1 MEYSDNPRR
10 VYGKV
15 EIVYS
20 DKEISSNMG
29 ITVSGNSEISH
40 PREVFEGYLS
50 PTVKAC
56 TMDGNSDMSGA
67 FQMIDD
73 TCKCGWWS
81 GSLCGVDGAFEQ
93 KPYIE
98 LSFVLRPIISWL
110 IKGDDKLNQYPVDF
124 TIDYLSNGDIVHSE
138 EIVGNKEVTIKLE
151 PKVNDITSI
160 RMTISKW
167 STPNACVKIMQFY
180 DKLYEEYTGNA
191 LQMFEVNEEMCS
203 TDGNYNINSDTMT
216 VTLHNTDRKF
226 DKGYLRS
233 LMILGRKVHPYIGI
247 EKNGAVE
254 YTRLGT
260 FYSESWQVEQD
271 SQWVKCTA
279 VDRLMRLQSQ
289 SYIGFPLTEQVS
301 IFDLAQD
308 VLLKSGHTP
317 SEFEISED
325 LKDIVIAMAYLPK
338 TTVWDALQEIANA
351 ALCKIFV
358 DREDRIHVRSENAE
372 TVQVGI
378 EVNPGNMFSYKSNI
392 TLTEFANSIKV
403 EYTDV
408 VIAEDIIDVASMEVT
423 LAANESRT
431 VTLDYSSD
439 IAYAVV
445 LSSNVNVRAVME
457 QGGVNS
463 CLLTLTNRTGT
474 KQTTILT
481 VEGNA
486 IELNS
491 HTVLVEDEDSVNSYG
506 TVEYSHTASE
516 LVQSESQAR
525 YIGGIILAKM
535 RAGEGVITT
544 EWRGNPALEIGAGY
558 SSTDRFGDKKELIC
572 EYNKFSY
579 DGGLKQQTRGRL
591 KQEEVQ
597 DVFME
602 RTKK

>member
-1 MEYSDNPRR
+1 MEYSDNPRK

-29 ITVSGNSEISH
+29 ITVSGNSKISH
-40 PREVFEGYLS
+40 PREVFEGYVS
-50 PTVKAC
+50 PTVGAC
-56 TMDGNSDMSGA
+56 TMDGNSDMSGSY
-67 FQMIDD
+67 QMVDD
-73 TCKCGWWS
+73 TCIVGWWS
-81 GSLCGVDGAFEQ
+81 GGLCGTGGVFEV

-98 LSFVLRPIISWL
+98 LSFVLRPIISW
-110 IKGDDKLNQYPVDF
+110 IIRGDDKLNQYPVDF
-124 TIDYLSNGDIVHSE
+124 TIEYKSNGEIVHTE
-138 EIVGNKEVTIKLE
+138 EITGNSAIEIKLE

-160 RMTISKW
+160 RMTIAKW
-167 STPNACVKIMQFY
+167 STPNACAKIIQFY
-180 DKLYEEYTGNA
+180 DKLYEEYTGDA
-191 LQMFEVNEEMCS
+191 MQMFEVNEEMCS

-233 LMILGRKVHPYIGI
+233 LMILGRKVQPSIGI
-247 EKNGAVE
+247 EKDGKVM

-260 FYSESWQVEQD
+260 FYSEEWQVEQD

-289 SYIGFPLTEQVS
+289 TYMGYPLTEQVS
-301 IFDLAQD
+301 VYDLARD
-308 VLLKSGHTP
+308 ILLKSGH
-317 SEFEISED
+317 SENEFEISVD
-325 LKDIVIAMAYLPK
+325 LKDMVIGLAYLPK

-358 DREDRIHVRSENAE
+358 DREDRIHVRSEQAE
-372 TVQVGI
+372 TEQVGI
-378 EVNPGNMFSYKSNI
+378 EINPSNMFSYKSSI

-408 VIAEDIIDVASMEVT
+408 EIADDIIEVAELEIT
-423 LAANESRT
+423 LAGNEVREVS
-431 VTLDYSSD
+431 LDYSSD
-439 IAYAVV
+439 VAYAVI

-463 CLLTLTNRTGT
+463 CLLKLTNRTGT
-474 KQTTILT
+474 SQTTTLT

-491 HTVLVEDEDSVNSYG
+491 HTVVVEDEDSVNSYG

-525 YIGGIILAKM
+525 YIGGVILAKM

-544 EWRGNPALEIGAGY
+544 EWRGNPALEIGASY

-591 KQEEVQ
+591 K
-597 DVFME
+597 
-602 RTKK
+602 

>member
-1 MEYSDNPRR
+1 MEYSDNPRK

-29 ITVSGNSEISH
+29 ITVSGNSKISH
-40 PREVFEGYLS
+40 PREVFEGYVS
-50 PTVKAC
+50 PTVRAC
-56 TMDGNSDMSGA
+56 TMDGNSDMSGSY
-67 FQMIDD
+67 QMVDD
-73 TCKCGWWS
+73 TCIVGWWS
-81 GSLCGVDGAFEQ
+81 GGLCGTGGVFEV

-98 LSFVLRPIISWL
+98 LSFVLRPIISW
-110 IKGDDKLNQYPVDF
+110 IIRGDDKLNQYPVDF
-124 TIDYLSNGDIVHSE
+124 TIEYKSNGEIVHTE
-138 EIVGNKEVTIKLE
+138 EITGNSAIEIKLE

-160 RMTISKW
+160 RMTISRW
-167 STPNACVKIMQFY
+167 STPNACAKVIQFY
-180 DKLYEEYTGNA
+180 DKLYEEYTGDA
-191 LQMFEVNEEMCS
+191 MQMFEVNEEMCS

-233 LMILGRKVHPYIGI
+233 LMILGRKVQPSIGI
-247 EKNGAVE
+247 EKDGKVM

-260 FYSESWQVEQD
+260 FYSEEWQVEQD

-289 SYIGFPLTEQVS
+289 TYMGYPLTEQVS
-301 IFDLAQD
+301 VYDLARD
-308 VLLKSGHTP
+308 ILLKSGH
-317 SEFEISED
+317 SENEFEISVD
-325 LKDIVIAMAYLPK
+325 LKDMVIGLAYLPK
-338 TTVWDALQEIANA
+338 TTIWDALQEIANA

-358 DREDRIHVRSENAE
+358 DREDRIHVRSEQAE
-372 TVQVGI
+372 TEQVGI
-378 EVNPGNMFSYKSNI
+378 EINPSNMFSYKSSI

-408 VIAEDIIDVASMEVT
+408 EIADDIIEVAELEIT
-423 LAANESRT
+423 LAGNEVREVS
-431 VTLDYSSD
+431 LDYSSD
-439 IAYAVV
+439 IAYAVI

-463 CLLTLTNRTGT
+463 CLLKLTNRTGT
-474 KQTTILT
+474 SQTTTLT

-491 HTVLVEDEDSVNSYG
+491 HTVVVEDEDSVNSYG

-525 YIGGIILAKM
+525 YIGGVILAKM

-544 EWRGNPALEIGAGY
+544 EWRGNPALEIGASY

-591 KQEEVQ
+591 K
-597 DVFME
+597 
-602 RTKK
+602 

>member
-29 ITVSGNSEISH
+29 ITVSGNSKISH
-40 PREVFEGYLS
+40 PREVFEGYVS
-50 PTVKAC
+50 PTVRAC
-56 TMDGNSDMSGA
+56 TMDGNSDMSGSC
-67 FQMIDD
+67 QMVDD
-73 TCKCGWWS
+73 TCIVGWWS
-81 GSLCGVDGAFEQ
+81 GGLCGTGGVFEV

-98 LSFVLRPIISWL
+98 LSFVLRPIISW
-110 IKGDDKLNQYPVDF
+110 IIRGDDKLNQYPVDF
-124 TIDYLSNGDIVHSE
+124 TIEYKSNGEIVHTE
-138 EIVGNKEVTIKLE
+138 EITGNSAIEIKLE

-160 RMTISKW
+160 RMTIAKW
-167 STPNACVKIMQFY
+167 STPNACAKIIQFY
-180 DKLYEEYTGNA
+180 DKLYEEYTGDA
-191 LQMFEVNEEMCS
+191 MQMFEVNEEMCS

-233 LMILGRKVHPYIGI
+233 LMILGRKVQPSIGI
-247 EKNGAVE
+247 EKDGKVM

-260 FYSESWQVEQD
+260 FYSEEWQVEQD

-289 SYIGFPLTEQVS
+289 TYMGYPLTEQVS
-301 IFDLAQD
+301 VYDLARD
-308 VLLKSGHTP
+308 ILLKSGH
-317 SEFEISED
+317 SENEFEISVD
-325 LKDIVIAMAYLPK
+325 LKDMVIGLAYLPK

-358 DREDRIHVRSENAE
+358 DREDRIHVRSEQAE
-372 TVQVGI
+372 TEQVGI
-378 EVNPGNMFSYKSNI
+378 EIIPSNMFSYKSSI

-408 VIAEDIIDVASMEVT
+408 EIADDIIEVAELEIT
-423 LAANESRT
+423 LAGNEVREVS
-431 VTLDYSSD
+431 LDYSSD
-439 IAYAVV
+439 VAYAVI

-474 KQTTILT
+474 SQTTTLT

-491 HTVLVEDEDSVNSYG
+491 HTVVVEDEDSVNSYG

-525 YIGGIILAKM
+525 YIGGVILAKM

-544 EWRGNPALEIGAGY
+544 EWRGNPALEIGASY

-591 KQEEVQ
+591 K
-597 DVFME
+597 
-602 RTKK
+602 

>member
-1 MEYSDNPRR
+1 MEYSDNPRK

-29 ITVSGNSEISH
+29 ITVSGNSKISH
-40 PREVFEGYLS
+40 PREVFEGYVS
-50 PTVKAC
+50 PTVRAC
-56 TMDGNSDMSGA
+56 TMDGNSDMSGSY
-67 FQMIDD
+67 QMVDD
-73 TCKCGWWS
+73 TCIVGWWS
-81 GSLCGVDGAFEQ
+81 GGLCGTGGVFEV

-98 LSFVLRPIISWL
+98 LSFVLRPIISW
-110 IKGDDKLNQYPVDF
+110 IIRGDDKLNQYPVDF
-124 TIDYLSNGDIVHSE
+124 TIEYKSNGEIVHTE
-138 EIVGNKEVTIKLE
+138 EITGNSAIEIKLE

-160 RMTISKW
+160 RMTIAKW
-167 STPNACVKIMQFY
+167 STPNACAKIIQFY
-180 DKLYEEYTGNA
+180 DKLYEEYTGDA
-191 LQMFEVNEEMCS
+191 MQMFEVNEEMCS

-233 LMILGRKVHPYIGI
+233 LMILGRKVQPSIGI
-247 EKNGAVE
+247 EKDGKVM

-260 FYSESWQVEQD
+260 FYSEEWQVEQD

-289 SYIGFPLTEQVS
+289 TYMGYPLTEQVS
-301 IFDLAQD
+301 VYDLAKD
-308 VLLKSGHTP
+308 ILLKSGHFEN
-317 SEFEISED
+317 EFEISND
-325 LKDIVIAMAYLPK
+325 LKDMVIGLAYLPK

-358 DREDRIHVRSENAE
+358 DREDRIHVRSEQAE
-372 TVQVGI
+372 TEQVGI
-378 EVNPGNMFSYKSNI
+378 EINPSNMFSYKSSI

-408 VIAEDIIDVASMEVT
+408 EIADDIIEVAELEIT
-423 LAANESRT
+423 LAGNEVREVS
-431 VTLDYSSD
+431 LDYSSD
-439 IAYAVV
+439 VAYAVI
-445 LSSNVNVRAVME
+445 LSSNVNVRAVIE

-474 KQTTILT
+474 SQTTTLT

-491 HTVLVEDEDSVNSYG
+491 HTVVVEDEDSVNSYG

-525 YIGGIILAKM
+525 YIGGVILAKM

-544 EWRGNPALEIGAGY
+544 EWRGNPALEIGASY

-591 KQEEVQ
+591 K
-597 DVFME
+597 
-602 RTKK
+602 

>member
-1 MEYSDNPRR
+1 MEYSDNPRK

-29 ITVSGNSEISH
+29 ITVSGNSKISH
-40 PREVFEGYLS
+40 PREVFEGYVS
-50 PTVKAC
+50 PTVRAC
-56 TMDGNSDMSGA
+56 TMDGNSDMSGSY
-67 FQMIDD
+67 QMVDD
-73 TCKCGWWS
+73 TCIVGWWS
-81 GSLCGVDGAFEQ
+81 GGLCGTGGVFEV

-98 LSFVLRPIISWL
+98 LSFVLRPIISW
-110 IKGDDKLNQYPVDF
+110 IIRGDDKLNQYPVDF
-124 TIDYLSNGDIVHSE
+124 TIEYKLNGEIVHTE
-138 EIVGNKEVTIKLE
+138 EITGNSAIEIKLE

-160 RMTISKW
+160 RMTIAKW
-167 STPNACVKIMQFY
+167 STPNACAKVIQFY
-180 DKLYEEYTGNA
+180 DKLYEEYTGDA
-191 LQMFEVNEEMCS
+191 MQMFEVNEEMCS

-233 LMILGRKVHPYIGI
+233 LMILGRKVQPSIGI
-247 EKNGAVE
+247 EKDGKVM

-260 FYSESWQVEQD
+260 FYSEEWQVEQD

-289 SYIGFPLTEQVS
+289 TYMGYPLTEQVS
-301 IFDLAQD
+301 VYDLARD
-308 VLLKSGHTP
+308 ILLKSGN
-317 SEFEISED
+317 SENEFEISVD
-325 LKDIVIAMAYLPK
+325 LKDMVIGLAYLPK

-358 DREDRIHVRSENAE
+358 DREDRIHVRSEQAE
-372 TVQVGI
+372 TEQVGI
-378 EVNPGNMFSYKSNI
+378 EINPSNMFSYKSSI

-408 VIAEDIIDVASMEVT
+408 EIADDIIEVAELEIT
-423 LAANESRT
+423 LAGNEVREVS
-431 VTLDYSSD
+431 LDYSSD
-439 IAYAVV
+439 VAYAVI

-474 KQTTILT
+474 SQTTTLT

-491 HTVLVEDEDSVNSYG
+491 HTVVVEDEDSVNSYG

-525 YIGGIILAKM
+525 YIGGVILAKM

-544 EWRGNPALEIGAGY
+544 EWRGNPALEIGASY

-591 KQEEVQ
+591 K
-597 DVFME
+597 
-602 RTKK
+602 

>member
-1 MEYSDNPRR
+1 MEYSDNPRK

-29 ITVSGNSEISH
+29 ITVSGNSKISH
-40 PREVFEGYLS
+40 PREVFEGYVS
-50 PTVKAC
+50 PTVRAC
-56 TMDGNSDMSGA
+56 TMDGNSDMSGSY
-67 FQMIDD
+67 QMVDD
-73 TCKCGWWS
+73 TCIVGWWS
-81 GSLCGVDGAFEQ
+81 GGLCGTGGVFEV

-98 LSFVLRPIISWL
+98 LSFVLRPIISWN
-110 IKGDDKLNQYPVDF
+110 IRGDDKLNQYPVDF
-124 TIDYLSNGDIVHSE
+124 TIEYKSNGEIVHTE
-138 EIVGNKEVTIKLE
+138 EITGNSAIEIKLE

-160 RMTISKW
+160 RMTIAKW
-167 STPNACVKIMQFY
+167 STPNACAKIIQFY
-180 DKLYEEYTGNA
+180 DKLYEEYTGDA
-191 LQMFEVNEEMCS
+191 MQMFEVNEEMCS

-233 LMILGRKVHPYIGI
+233 LMILGRKVQPSIGI
-247 EKNGAVE
+247 EKDGKVM

-260 FYSESWQVEQD
+260 FYSEEWQVEQD

-289 SYIGFPLTEQVS
+289 TYMGYPLTEQVS
-301 IFDLAQD
+301 VYDLARD
-308 VLLKSGHTP
+308 ILLKSGH
-317 SEFEISED
+317 SENEFEISVD
-325 LKDIVIAMAYLPK
+325 LKDMVIGLAYLPK

-358 DREDRIHVRSENAE
+358 DREDRIHVRSEQAE
-372 TVQVGI
+372 TEQVGI
-378 EVNPGNMFSYKSNI
+378 EINPSNMFSYKSSI

-403 EYTDV
+403 EYTNV
-408 VIAEDIIDVASMEVT
+408 EIADDIIEVAELEIT
-423 LAANESRT
+423 LAGNEVREVS
-431 VTLDYSSD
+431 LDYSSD
-439 IAYAVV
+439 VAYAVI

-474 KQTTILT
+474 SQTTTLT

-491 HTVLVEDEDSVNSYG
+491 HTVVVEDEDSVNSYG

-525 YIGGIILAKM
+525 YIGGVILAKM

-544 EWRGNPALEIGAGY
+544 EWRGNPALEIGASY

-579 DGGLKQQTRGRL
+579 DRGLKQQTRGRL
-591 KQEEVQ
+591 K
-597 DVFME
+597 
-602 RTKK
+602 